1 MTMTRKI
8 LKNIG
13 ILSGIVLLLSL
24 AFKFTLPFYWGDST
38 QTVKFKHYKKNSERY
53 NAVYLGG
60 SLEYRHID
68 PSVIDSILQK
78 NGIEFH
84 SFNIAV
90 DGHTIVEQMTD
101 LDGVLKIRNPN
112 LKYIFLSI
120 SSEPYFFPANLH
132 TSKWVC
138 WHSATS
144 TMRAWKIIPTLPD
157 DLRTRV
163 KFSYFYGMSWMENI
177 LKIGMLPDALNF
189 MVNKDNFDKGYL
201 GKNQDGFYPYDYEA
215 NRSFMEYKW
224 EDTLIRQSKT
234 EYENSPAKRDSLT
247 NEVLKSF
254 VEYKGS
260 EKPNAAMVS
269 LCMDAYQKCARKG
282 IQVFFILPPRG
293 RTNYSLLLPVFNA
306 MPGGRKIEV
315 ADPRKYPKYY
325 EPGYGYNFHH
335 LNYKGARLQSVDM
348 AKQLLQLMKAAKDS
362 I

>member
-1 MTMTRKI
+1 MTKKI

-13 ILSGIVLLLSL
+13 ILFGILLLLSL
-24 AFKFTLPFYWGDST
+24 ALKFTLPFYWGDST
-38 QTVKFKHYKKNSERY
+38 QTVKFEYYKKNSEQY

-68 PSVIDSILQK
+68 PSIIDSLLQK
-78 NGIEFH
+78 NGIAFH

-144 TMRAWKIIPTLPD
+144 TTRALNIIPTLPD
-157 DLRTRV
+157 DLKTRT
-163 KFSYFYGMSWMENI
+163 KFSYFYVMSWMENI
-177 LKIGMLPDALNF
+177 FKIGMLPDVMNF
-189 MVNKDNFDKGYL
+189 VVNKDKMDKGYL
-201 GKNQDGFYPYDYEA
+201 GKNRDGFYPYDYEA

-224 EDTLIRQSKT
+224 EDTLIRQSKK
-234 EYENSPAKRDSLT
+234 EYESNPAKRDSLT
-247 NEVLKSF
+247 QEILKSF

-260 EKPNAAMVS
+260 EKPNAAMVN
-269 LCMDAYQKCARKG
+269 LCMNAYKKCAKKG
-282 IQVFFILPPRG
+282 IQVFFVLPPRG
-293 RTNYSLLLPVFNA
+293 RTNYSLLLSVFNA
-306 MPGGRKIEV
+306 MPDGSKIEV
-315 ADPRKYPKYY
+315 ADPRKFPKYY
-325 EPGYGYNFHH
+325 EMEYGYNFHH
-335 LNYKGARLQSVDM
+335 LNYKGAKLQSVDM
-348 AKQLLQLMKAAKDS
+348 AKQLIRLLTPEKDS